1 MKSVYR
7 LLATS
12 LLVAFIAACGG
23 GSGST
28 SDTAVVEAYNAPAS
42 TQPLQ
47 K

>member
-1 MKSVYR
+1 MKSFYR

-12 LLVAFIAACGG
+12 LLVAFIAACG
-23 GSGST
+23 SGST
-28 SDTAVVEAYNAPAS
+28 SDTAVVEAYDAPAS